1 MVTMHKNQKVNS
13 KYSDMESALTDPR
26 LYSVFFNW
34 AVANLCSE
42 NLLFYEDAEKFK
54 EADVI
59 NIKEEAERI
68 YLKFITEGSYIQI
81 NLDYETR
88 KDITHAIQNKTY
100 HRDMFVPAQRMIME
114 LIKYDLL
121 VKFMDS
127 NDYRG
132 YKGLPM
138 LQHDKRALPRKNSLK
153 RVAKMPQICAE
164 SIYHL
169 EKCLV
174 DPIAIEEFLSFTKAE
189 FSDALLLFYLDVQK
203 FRESPSLDYATNI
216 FSRYLSDTS
225 VDEVDAPPKVKKMIW
240 RIIQDGQVT
249 ADLFDKLQAQVFAV
263 MAQDNFFRFQLKM
276 ISRLAI
282 N

>member
-1 MVTMHKNQKVNS
+1 MVTPHKNEKVNS

-26 LYSVFFNW
+26 LYSVFYNW
-34 AVANLCSE
+34 AVANLCAE
-42 NLLFYEDAEKFK
+42 NLQFYEDAEKFK
-54 EADVI
+54 EANSTCI
-59 NIKEEAERI
+59 EEEAQTI
-68 YLKFITEGSYIQI
+68 YCKFIKEGSYSQI

-88 KDITHAIQNKTY
+88 KDITLAIHNKTY
-100 HRDMFVPAQRMIME
+100 HKDMFVPAQCMIME

-121 VKFMDS
+121 VKFTDS

-132 YKGLPM
+132 YKGLPV

-153 RVAKMPQICAE
+153 RVAKMPRICAE

-189 FSDALLLFYLDVQK
+189 FSDSLLLFYLDVQK

-216 FSRYLSDTS
+216 FNRYLSETS
-225 VDEVDAPPKVKKMIW
+225 ADEVDADPKVKKMIW
-240 RIIQDGQVT
+240 RIIQDRRVT